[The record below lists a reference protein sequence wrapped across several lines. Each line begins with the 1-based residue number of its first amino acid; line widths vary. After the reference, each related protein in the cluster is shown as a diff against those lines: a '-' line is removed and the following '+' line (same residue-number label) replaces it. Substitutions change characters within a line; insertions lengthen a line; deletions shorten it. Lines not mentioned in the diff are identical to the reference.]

1 VTPRIARLRKESF
14 EAVPSVS
21 IERAVLVTRFYKKNY
36 GKYSMPVLRALNF
49 KNICEKK
56 AIYIGEDE
64 LIVGERGPYPK
75 AVSTFPELTCHTVE
89 DLQILNS
96 REMTTYM
103 VSEQDID
110 KTSRAIKKKS
120 FLTGR
125 AAPCATGYSARS
137 RQSGRQLMQPDCSPN
152 SWSNAP
158 PAIRPWM
165 GLFIKK
171 ACWILKPK

>member
-1 VTPRIARLRKESF
+1 MDDLAESAYAVTPRIVRLRKESF
-14 EAVPSVS
+14 EAVASVS

-56 AIYIGEDE
+56 VIYIGEDE

-96 REMTTYM
+96 RQMTRYT

-110 KTSRAIKKKS
+110 GVSAC
-120 FLTGR
+120 L
-125 AAPCATGYSARS
+125 ATG
-137 RQSGRQLMQPDCSPN
+137 MCT
-152 SWSNAP
+152 
-158 PAIRPWM
+158 
-165 GLFIKK
+165 
-171 ACWILKPK
+171 